1 MKIIFW
7 GTPEYSVE
15 TLKNLINSEH
25 DVLAVVTQPDKKR
38 SRGNKL
44 TFSPTKQ
51 LAVLNNIPV
60 LCPDKIKNNDI
71 FINSLKSFDSDIFIV
86 IAYGKILSK
95 EILLIPKYGCWNAH
109 ASLLPRWR
117 GAAPIHWSL
126 LKGDKNTGVG
136 IMKMEEGLDTGDIL
150 IEEKINIKDE
160 DNLDSLSNKL
170 SSLSSKLIIDALEV
184 INKKN
189 LGENLKLLPQNEK
202 DIKTTY
208 ARMITKSDYILNLN
222 DSAEN
227 ILRRINGL
235 YPNAFIRYKNKK
247 VKITKI
253 KVIDKNDIQNIPQN
267 IEKNP
272 GFILST
278 IKNLG
283 IVVSTETNPIIIC
296 EIKMEGKNFATNN
309 QLIQQM
315 NPKIGD
321 KIN

>member
-1 MKIIFW
+1 
-7 GTPEYSVE
+7 
-15 TLKNLINSEH
+15 
-25 DVLAVVTQPDKKR
+25 
-38 SRGNKL
+38 
-44 TFSPTKQ
+44 
-51 LAVLNNIPV
+51 
-60 LCPDKIKNNDI
+60 
-71 FINSLKSFDSDIFIV
+71 
-86 IAYGKILSK
+86 
-95 EILLIPKYGCWNAH
+95 
-109 ASLLPRWR
+109 
-117 GAAPIHWSL
+117 
-126 LKGDKNTGVG
+126 
-136 IMKMEEGLDTGDIL
+136 EEGLDTGDIL